1 MPRVYT
7 VENDPAV
14 RDLLGGQVGIRDD
27 VSLVK
32 VTVSKKKKSTT
43 RSDRSRSRS
52 RQRSRPTSR
61 PRSNSRPRSISRNRS
76 LRSASKSFDSRRGRG
91 RSVEKNRYFLG
102 GKGKN
107 VVLEFTQDKTND
119 FGGGRKSTG
128 RAMGKSSNS
137 NARYSHHK
145 SRNGK
150 ALGESVGVSEFK
162 RRVKDKANAYRIAKW
177 DEIANQRD
185 DDEIDDTL
193 LDDIDELRQMNEDP
207 TSYIDDQNQ
216 KQGGTEEQNE
226 NEKDSSWFNLDN
238 TKEGNDYYNN
248 FLKSVQCNAY
258 TMSEGCGTKE
268 SENISAEV
276 AKIESAEKTSFRPSS
291 MACGSQFNDGEK
303 SAEKTSFRPSSMAC
317 GSQFNDGEKSAE
329 KTSFRPSS
337 MACGSQFNDA
347 FRSNGEEVINDYDED
362 DIRENNQKSS
372 MTTDKEEEE
381 ELNVPME
388 MTTNYPVFE
397 RDLDDDLREID
408 DEQFRKEQMDARS
421 ANEESRN
428 IEQKEDYFHQSND
441 EEEFQQSNL
450 GEEDEP
456 NKKMIEKLQEL
467 SVLEEEDDD
476 ETMYQS
482 KLSPSNDSSG
492 DSPNDKTK
500 LNWFERIVAKI
511 PWGVKCGEDFD
522 LLDIFADE
530 EDKLKVPLG
539 VEGERRLLYPAN
551 DHVDSPPTALYAAI
565 GTKQWNIALRR
576 LLEEPKEASMWVK
589 NASEDGQSVFRFL
602 PLHIA
607 CLSGAPLL
615 LITLL
620 VQTYPNAVKYN
631 AMGKLP
637 IHMAC
642 EVLADHRVVFLL
654 LNSWPESL
662 EARDEDGFTPIE
674 IASEFEQCEERNKIV
689 QVLTKKM
696 ECSVVKTPTALYSY
710 IDSQNWTSAMM
721 RLVEMPQESTTWVS
735 FATKYSEVR
744 FLPLHIACMLGAPF
758 LLIKDLVE
766 SYPDAVRKKTTQ
778 GQLPLHIACQSH
790 VDERV
795 VGLLLDFWPEGLF
808 VKDDDGNTAIEVAS
822 NSEYSPEKT
831 AIIAILQKKLE
842 HQDRIVYAPTKLYK
856 LIEERKWDIAVRHCL
871 ENPDEVSTWVGQNP
885 KKNDARLLP
894 IHLACS
900 LRAPLIL
907 VAVLV
912 QTSPEGVKRTDNSGM
927 LPIHIAC
934 QKRAD
939 HRVVSLLLHAWAES
953 CREKD
958 ENGNTPIQ
966 TALLSTPSDE
976 RTKIVETLMAF
987 ESKNGEALVIPNGM
1001 FDVQR
1006 EAANLV
1012 QQSRDIRSTSKSKD
1026 GAKNLQTGHRRS
1038 SSKKPKK
1045 ITKSLRKNRKEMF
1058 TSD

>member
-7 VENDPAV
+7 VENDPAI
-14 RDLLGGQVGIRDD
+14 RDLLGGGGIRDD

-32 VTVSKKKKSTT
+32 VTVSKKKKST

-61 PRSNSRPRSISRNRS
+61 PTSRPRSISRTRSISRNRS
-76 LRSASKSFDSRRGRG
+76 LRGASKSFDSRRGRG

-128 RAMGKSSNS
+128 RAVGKNRS
-137 NARYSHHK
+137 NAKYSHHK

-150 ALGESVGVSEFK
+150 SLGENVGVSEFK
-162 RRVKDKANAYRIAKW
+162 RRVKDKANADRIARW

-185 DDEIDDTL
+185 DNEIDDTL
-193 LDDIDELRQMNEDP
+193 LDEIDELRQMNEDP

-216 KQGGTEEQNE
+216 KQGGTEEQIE

-258 TMSEGCGTKE
+258 TMPEGCGTKE

-276 AKIESAEKTSFRPSS
+276 AKIE
-291 MACGSQFNDGEK
+291 
-303 SAEKTSFRPSSMAC
+303 
-317 GSQFNDGEKSAE
+317 SAE

-362 DIRENNQKSS
+362 DIRENDRKSS
-372 MTTDKEEEE
+372 MTMDKEEEE

-388 MTTNYPVFE
+388 MTTNYPALE
-397 RDLDDDLREID
+397 RDLDGDLREID

-421 ANEESRN
+421 ANEESSN

-441 EEEFQQSNL
+441 EEEFQQPNL

-467 SVLEEEDDD
+467 SVLEEEEEDD
-476 ETMYQS
+476 ESIYQS

-492 DSPNDKTK
+492 DSPDDKTK

-511 PWGVKCGEDFD
+511 PGIKCGEDFD
-522 LLDIFADE
+522 FLDFFADE

-576 LLEEPKEASMWVK
+576 LLEKPNEASMWVK
-589 NASEDGQSVFRFL
+589 NASEDGQTVFRFL

-662 EARDEDGFTPIE
+662 QARDEDGFTPIE
-674 IASEFEQCEERNKIV
+674 IASEFEQCDERNKIV
-689 QVLTKKM
+689 QILTKKM

-885 KKNDARLLP
+885 KMNDARLLP

-987 ESKNGEALVIPNGM
+987 ESKNGETLIIPRGM
-1001 FDVQR
+1001 FDAQR

-1012 QQSRDIRSTSKSKD
+1012 QQSRDIRSNSKSSKD
-1026 GAKNLQTGHRRS
+1026 GGKNLQTENRRS

-1058 TSD
+1058 TSN